1 MRAIPRATNSA
12 PTSRA
17 DAAGS
22 YAVRRFACSDADV
35 SGPTLSDARA
45 LLNRVF
51 GHADFRGLQADVI
64 GEVLE
69 GRDVMAVLPTGG
81 GKSFCY
87 QIPAMLR
94 PGVGLVVS
102 PLIAL
107 MQDQVAA
114 LRAAG
119 VAAARL
125 DSTLDRDAR
134 RKQLAAAREG
144 RLDLLYVSPEG
155 LFAQGFLDVLEHC
168 PIALIAID
176 EAHCVSQWGHDFRP
190 DYRALGQL
198 ADRFP
203 GVPRMAVTATA
214 DLKTQ
219 ADIRT
224 QLRLEHARSFV
235 ASFDRPNL
243 ALAAERKGAR
253 PQDRIVDLVRARRGK
268 SGIVYAAT
276 RDHVEKIAANL
287 QALNIP
293 ALAYHAGLDASLRAE
308 RQHRFQEEDDVVM
321 AATIAF
327 GMGVDKPDVRYVIHA
342 DSPKSIEAYWQEVG
356 RAGRDGETAEGFCI
370 YSAADLRR
378 AVMFANQSNAAEQVK
393 AVQIRKARQLFAF
406 LDGLTCRR
414 AGVRRYFGEEN
425 VEPCGV
431 CDICTSPPVSIDA
444 TELAA
449 KAISAVMRM
458 DQRFGRGRVVNHLL
472 GKSGDELDQRYAS
485 RSTFGIGAD
494 QPEALWRNVIEHLL
508 FEGVLSEGE
517 DERPTLSIGDE
528 EAVRAIF
535 RKERAVRIREA
546 AKSARRSKE
555 DRRAA
560 RAAKDAVREG
570 FEGADAKLFE
580 ALKSWRRETA
590 HANGVPPYVIFHDA
604 TLAAMVRTKPAD
616 LAALGR
622 VSGIGEAKLK
632 KYGAEV
638 LAVLIAGC

>member
-1 MRAIPRATNSA
+1 M
-12 PTSRA
+12 A
-17 DAAGS
+17 DLTAA
-22 YAVRRFACSDADV
+22 RE
-35 SGPTLSDARA
+35 TLQ
-45 LLNRVF
+45 RVF
-51 GHADFRGLQADVI
+51 GHDDFRGLQADVI
-64 GEVLE
+64 SEVLD

-125 DSTLDRDAR
+125 DSTQDRDAR
-134 RKQLAAAREG
+134 RECLDAARDG
-144 RLDLLYVSPEG
+144 KLDLLYVSPEG
-155 LFAQGFLDVLEHC
+155 LFAPGFLDFLETC

-190 DYRALGQL
+190 DYRALGAL

-203 GVPRMAVTATA
+203 DTPRKAVTATA

-224 QLRLEHARSFV
+224 QLRLEHAKSFI

-243 ALAAERKGAR
+243 VLSAERKPPK
-253 PQDRIVDLVRARRGK
+253 PQERILDLVRARRGK
-268 SGIVYAAT
+268 SGIIYAAT
-276 RDHVEKIAANL
+276 RDNVEKTADNL
-287 QALNIP
+287 QRAGIP
-293 ALAYHAGLDASLRAE
+293 ALAYHAGLDAGLRAD

-321 AATIAF
+321 VATIAF

-356 RAGRDGETAEGFCI
+356 RGGRDGETAEGFCI

-378 AVMFANQSNAAEQVK
+378 AIMFANQSSASEQVK
-393 AVQIRKARQLFAF
+393 AVQIKKARQLFAY

-414 AGVRRYFGEEN
+414 AGVRRYFGEEH

-431 CDICTSPPVSIDA
+431 CDICTDPPVSIDA

-458 DQRFGRGRVVNHLL
+458 DQRVGRGRVVGHLL
-472 GKSGDELDQRYAS
+472 GRTGDGLDEQYAS

-494 QPEALWRNVIEHLL
+494 TPEPVWRNVIEHLL
-508 FEGVLSEGE
+508 FEGVLSEG
-517 DERPTLSIGDE
+517 DDQRPTLSIGDE

-535 RKERAVRIREA
+535 RKERQVRIREA
-546 AKSARRSKE
+546 AKPARRSRE
-555 DRRAA
+555 ERRAA
-560 RAAKDAVREG
+560 RSAEKTG
-570 FEGADAKLFE
+570 FSGEDSRLFE
-580 ALKSWRRETA
+580 ALRTWRRETA
-590 HANGVPPYVIFHDA
+590 QTASVPPYVVFSDA
-604 TLAAMVRTKPAD
+604 TLAGIVRAKPAD
-616 LAALGR
+616 LIALGR

-632 KYGAEV
+632 RYGAEV
-638 LAVLIAGC
+638 LAVVLAGC

>member
-1 MRAIPRATNSA
+1 M
-12 PTSRA
+12 A
-17 DAAGS
+17 DLTAA
-22 YAVRRFACSDADV
+22 RE
-35 SGPTLSDARA
+35 TLQ
-45 LLNRVF
+45 RVF
-51 GHADFRGLQADVI
+51 GHDDFRGLQSDVI
-64 GEVLE
+64 AEVLD

-125 DSTLDRDAR
+125 DSTLDREAR
-134 RKQLAAAREG
+134 QQWLAAAREG
-144 RLDLLYVSPEG
+144 QLDLLYVSPEG
-155 LFAQGFLDVLEHC
+155 LMASGLLDFLQQC

-190 DYRALGQL
+190 DYRALGAL

-203 GVPRMAVTATA
+203 NVPRMAVTATA

-224 QLRLEHARSFV
+224 QLRLEHAKSFI

-243 ALAAERKGAR
+243 VLAAERK
-253 PQDRIVDLVRARRGK
+253 PPKVQDRILELVRGRRGK
-268 SGIVYAAT
+268 SGIIYAAT
-276 RDHVEKIAANL
+276 RDNVEKTAENL
-287 QALNIP
+287 QRAGVP
-293 ALAYHAGLDASLRAE
+293 ALAYHAGLDPGLRAD

-321 AATIAF
+321 VATIAF

-356 RAGRDGETAEGFCI
+356 RGGRDGETAEGFCI

-378 AVMFANQSNAAEQVK
+378 AIMFANQGNASEHVK
-393 AVQIRKARQLFAF
+393 SVQIKKARQLFAY

-414 AGVRRYFGEEN
+414 GGVRRYFGEEN

-431 CDICTSPPVSIDA
+431 CDICTDPPVSIDA

-458 DQRFGRGRVVNHLL
+458 DQRFGRGRVVSHLI
-472 GKSGDELDQRYAS
+472 GKAGDQIDEQYAS
-485 RSTFGIGAD
+485 RTTFGIGAD
-494 QPEALWRNVIEHLL
+494 QHESVWRNVIEHLL
-508 FEGVLSEGE
+508 FEGVLSEG
-517 DERPTLSIGDE
+517 DGERPTLSIGDDD
-528 EAVRAIF
+528 AVRAIF
-535 RKERAVRIREA
+535 RKERPVRIREA
-546 AKSARRSKE
+546 AKPARRSKE
-555 DRRAA
+555 ERRAGRDG
-560 RAAKDAVREG
+560 RAAAKES
-570 FEGADAKLFE
+570 FTGADAKLFE
-580 ALKSWRRETA
+580 ALRSWRRDTA
-590 HANGVPPYVIFHDA
+590 QTNGVPPYVIFHDA
-604 TLAAMVRTKPAD
+604 TLAAIVRAKPAD
-616 LAALGR
+616 LNALAR
-622 VSGIGEAKLK
+622 VPGIGEAKLK
-632 KYGAEV
+632 RHGAEL
-638 LAVLIAGC
+638 LAVVIAGC

>member
-1 MRAIPRATNSA
+1 M
-12 PTSRA
+12 A
-17 DAAGS
+17 DLTAA
-22 YAVRRFACSDADV
+22 RE
-35 SGPTLSDARA
+35 TLQ
-45 LLNRVF
+45 RVF
-51 GHADFRGLQADVI
+51 GHDDFRGLQSNVI
-64 GEVLE
+64 AEVLD

-87 QIPAMLR
+87 QIPAILR

-134 RKQLAAAREG
+134 REWLSAAREG
-144 RLDLLYVSPEG
+144 KLDLLYVSPEG
-155 LFAQGFLDVLEHC
+155 LFANGFLDFLEQC

-198 ADRFP
+198 ADRFAS
-203 GVPRMAVTATA
+203 VPRMAVTATA

-224 QLRLEHARSFV
+224 QLRLENAKSFI

-243 ALAAERKGAR
+243 VLAAERKGPK
-253 PQDRIVDLVRARRGK
+253 PQDRISDLVRARRGK
-268 SGIVYAAT
+268 SGIIYAAT
-276 RDHVEKIAANL
+276 RDNVEKTAANL
-287 QALNIP
+287 AAQNIP
-293 ALAYHAGLDASLRAE
+293 ALAYHAGLDAKLRAD

-321 AATIAF
+321 VATIAF

-356 RAGRDGETAEGFCI
+356 RGGRDGDTAEGVCI

-378 AVMFANQSNAAEQVK
+378 AIMFANQSSAAEQVK
-393 AVQIRKARQLFAF
+393 AVQIKKARQLFAF

-414 AGVRRYFGEEN
+414 GGVRRYFGEEN

-431 CDICTSPPVSIDA
+431 CDICTDPPQSIDA
-444 TELAA
+444 TEMAA

-458 DQRFGRGRVVNHLL
+458 EQRFGRGRVVSHLI
-472 GKSGDELDQRYAS
+472 GKASDSLDEQFS
-485 RSTFGIGAD
+485 TRSTFGIGAD
-494 QPEALWRNVIEHLL
+494 QHESVWRNVIEHLL
-508 FEGVLSEGE
+508 FEGVLSEG
-517 DERPTLSIGDE
+517 DGERPTLSIGDD

-535 RKERAVRIREA
+535 RKERQVRIREA
-546 AKSARRSKE
+546 AKPERRSKE
-555 DRRAA
+555 GRENKA
-560 RAAKDAVREG
+560 AAKAG
-570 FEGADAKLFE
+570 FTGADAKLFE
-580 ALKSWRRETA
+580 ALKGWRRETA
-590 HANGVPPYVIFHDA
+590 SASGVPPYVIFHDA
-604 TLAAMVRTKPAD
+604 TLAAMVQAKPSD
-616 LAALGR
+616 LAGLGR

>member
-1 MRAIPRATNSA
+1 M
-12 PTSRA
+12 A
-17 DAAGS
+17 DLTAA
-22 YAVRRFACSDADV
+22 RDILR
-35 SGPTLSDARA
+35 
-45 LLNRVF
+45 RVF
-51 GHADFRGLQADVI
+51 GHDDFRGLQADVI
-64 GEVLE
+64 SEVLD

-87 QIPAMLR
+87 QIPAMMR

-125 DSTLDRDAR
+125 DSTLEREAR
-134 RKQLAAAREG
+134 REWLDAARDG
-144 RLDLLYVSPEG
+144 QLDLLYVSPEG
-155 LFAQGFLDVLEHC
+155 LFAQGFLDFLEQC

-190 DYRALGQL
+190 DYRALGQI

-203 GVPRMAVTATA
+203 NVPRMAVTATA

-224 QLRLEHARSFV
+224 QLRLDHAKSFI

-243 ALAAERKGAR
+243 VLAAERKSTR
-253 PQDRIVDLVRARRGK
+253 PHDRIFDLVRARRGK
-268 SGIVYAAT
+268 SGIIYAAT
-276 RDHVEKIAANL
+276 RDHVETIAANL
-287 QALNIP
+287 QQEKIP
-293 ALAYHAGLDASLRAE
+293 ALAYHAGLEAGLRAD

-321 AATIAF
+321 VATIAF

-356 RAGRDGETAEGFCI
+356 RGGRDGEMAEGFCI
-370 YSAADLRR
+370 YSASDLRR
-378 AVMFANQSNAAEQVK
+378 AIMFANQSSASDQVK
-393 AVQIRKARQLFAF
+393 AVQIRKARQLFAY

-425 VEPCGV
+425 AEPCGV
-431 CDICTSPPVSIDA
+431 CDICTDPPVSIDA

-458 DQRFGRGRVVNHLL
+458 DQRVGRGRVVNHLL
-472 GKSGDELDQRYAS
+472 GRTGDGLDEQYAS
-485 RSTFGIGAD
+485 RSTFGIGAET
-494 QPEALWRNVIEHLL
+494 PEPVWRNVIEHLL
-508 FEGVLSEGE
+508 FEGVLSEG
-517 DERPTLSIGDE
+517 DDQRPTLSIGDE
-528 EAVRAIF
+528 DAVRAIF
-535 RKERAVRIREA
+535 RKERVVRIREA
-546 AKSARRSKE
+546 AKPTRRSKE
-555 DRRAA
+555 ERRASREA
-560 RAAKDAVREG
+560 RTAVKEG

-580 ALKSWRRETA
+580 ALRVWRRETA
-590 HANGVPPYVIFHDA
+590 QANGVPPYVIFHDA
-604 TLAAMVRTKPAD
+604 TLAAIVRAKPAD
-616 LAALGR
+616 MVALGR
-622 VSGIGEAKLK
+622 VPGIGEAKLK
-632 KYGAEV
+632 RHGAELLAVV
-638 LAVLIAGC
+638 LAGC

>member
-1 MRAIPRATNSA
+1 MSA
-12 PTSRA
+12 
-17 DAAGS
+17 DLAA
-22 YAVRRFACSDADV
+22 ARE
-35 SGPTLSDARA
+35 TLR
-45 LLNRVF
+45 RVF
-51 GHADFRGLQADVI
+51 GHDDFRGLQSDVI
-64 GEVLE
+64 TEVLA

-81 GKSFCY
+81 GKSYCY

-94 PGVGLVVS
+94 PGVGLVIS

-125 DSTLDRDAR
+125 DSTIASANRREWLD
-134 RKQLAAAREG
+134 AAREG
-144 RLDLLYVSPEG
+144 KLDLLYVSPEG
-155 LFAQGFLDVLEHC
+155 LFAQGFLDFLETC

-219 ADIRT
+219 ADIKT
-224 QLRLEHARSFV
+224 QLRLEHAKSFI

-243 ALAAERKGAR
+243 VLAAERKSTK
-253 PQDRIVDLVRARRGK
+253 PQDRIFDLVRARRGK
-268 SGIVYAAT
+268 SGIIYAAT
-276 RDHVEKIAANL
+276 RDHVEKIAAHL
-287 QALNIP
+287 QELGVP
-293 ALAYHAGLDASLRAE
+293 ALAYHAGLDAGLRAE

-321 AATIAF
+321 VATIAF

-356 RAGRDGETAEGFCI
+356 RAGRDGETSEGFAI
-370 YSAADLRR
+370 YNASDLRR
-378 AVMFANQSNAAEQVK
+378 AIMFATQSNAGEQVK
-393 AVQIRKARQLFAF
+393 AVQIKKARQLFAF

-431 CDICTSPPVSIDA
+431 CDICTDPPVSIDA

-458 DQRFGRGRVVNHLL
+458 DQRFGRGRVVDHLL
-472 GKSGDELDQRYAS
+472 GKPPRDGLDQFYAA
-485 RSTFGIGAD
+485 RSTYGIGA
-494 QPEALWRNVIEHLL
+494 EVHESMWRNVIEHLL
-508 FEGVLSEGE
+508 FEGVLAE
-517 DERPTLSIGDE
+517 DDSERPTLSVADE
-528 EAVRAIF
+528 DAARAIF
-535 RKERAVRIREA
+535 RKERVIRMREA
-546 AKSARRSKE
+546 ARPKRRSKE

-560 RAAKDAVREG
+560 RAEKRAARAG
-570 FEGADAKLFE
+570 FEGADAELF
-580 ALKSWRRETA
+580 ARLRAWRLETA
-590 HANGVPPYVIFHDA
+590 HAAGVPPYVIFHDA
-604 TLAAMVRTKPAD
+604 TLAAIVEAKPAD

-622 VSGIGEAKLK
+622 IAGVGEAKLK
-632 KYGAEV
+632 RHGERV
-638 LAVLIAGC
+638 LALLKSAA

>member
-1 MRAIPRATNSA
+1 MSN
-12 PTSRA
+12 
-17 DAAGS
+17 
-22 YAVRRFACSDADV
+22 
-35 SGPTLSDARA
+35 PTLSDARA
-45 LLNRVF
+45 LLQRVF
-51 GHADFRGLQADVI
+51 GHDDFRGLQSDVI

-125 DSTLDRDAR
+125 DSTLDREAR
-134 RKQLAAAREG
+134 HNWLTTAREG
-144 RLDLLYVSPEG
+144 QLDLLYVSPEG
-155 LFAQGFLDVLEHC
+155 LMAGGMLDFLQQC

-190 DYRALGQL
+190 DYRALGAL

-203 GVPRMAVTATA
+203 NIPRMAVTATA

-224 QLRLEHARSFV
+224 QFRLEHAQSFI

-243 ALAAERKGAR
+243 VLAAERK
-253 PQDRIVDLVRARRGK
+253 PPKVQDRILDLVRARRGK
-268 SGIVYAAT
+268 SGIIYAAT
-276 RDHVEKIAANL
+276 RDNVEKTAENL
-287 QALNIP
+287 QRASIP
-293 ALAYHAGLDASLRAE
+293 ALAYHAGLEAGLRAD

-321 AATIAF
+321 VATIAF

-356 RAGRDGETAEGFCI
+356 RGGRDGETAEGFCI

-378 AVMFANQSNAAEQVK
+378 AIMFANQSNASEHVK
-393 AVQIRKARQLFAF
+393 AVQIKKARQLFAY

-414 AGVRRYFGEEN
+414 GGVRRYFGEEN

-431 CDICTSPPVSIDA
+431 CDICTDPPVSIDA

-458 DQRFGRGRVVNHLL
+458 DQRFGRGRVVGHLI
-472 GKSGDELDQRYAS
+472 GKASDQIDEQYSTRT
-485 RSTFGIGAD
+485 TFGIGAD
-494 QPEALWRNVIEHLL
+494 THESVWRNVIEHLL
-508 FEGVLSEGE
+508 FEGVLSEG
-517 DERPTLSIGDE
+517 DGERPTLSIGDE

-535 RKERAVRIREA
+535 RKERPIRMREA
-546 AKSARRSKE
+546 AKTGRRSKE
-555 DRRAA
+555 ERRAA
-560 RAAKDAVREG
+560 RDGRASTKES
-570 FEGADAKLFE
+570 FTGADAKLFE
-580 ALKSWRRETA
+580 ALRSWRRDTA
-590 HANGVPPYVIFHDA
+590 QTNGVPPYVIFHDA
-604 TLAAMVRTKPAD
+604 TLASIVRAKPAD
-616 LAALGR
+616 LQALGK
-622 VSGIGEAKLK
+622 VPGIGEAKLK
-632 KYGAEV
+632 RHGAEV
-638 LAVLIAGC
+638 LAVIIAGC

>member
-1 MRAIPRATNSA
+1 MSA
-12 PTSRA
+12 DLP
-17 DAAGS
+17 AA
-22 YAVRRFACSDADV
+22 RDV
-35 SGPTLSDARA
+35 LQ
-45 LLNRVF
+45 RVF
-51 GHADFRGLQADVI
+51 GHDDFRGLQTDVI
-64 GEVLE
+64 AEVLA
-69 GRDVMAVLPTGG
+69 GRDVVAVLPTGG

-134 RKQLAAAREG
+134 RQWLDAARAG
-144 RLDLLYVSPEG
+144 QLDLLYVSPEG
-155 LFAQGFLDVLEHC
+155 LFAHGFLDFLEQC

-203 GVPRMAVTATA
+203 NTPRMAVTATA

-219 ADIRT
+219 ADIKT
-224 QLRLEHARSFV
+224 QLRLEDARAFV
-235 ASFDRPNL
+235 DSFDRPNL
-243 ALAAERKGAR
+243 VLAAERKSTR
-253 PQDRIVDLVRARRGK
+253 PHDRIFDLVRARRGK
-268 SGIVYAAT
+268 SGIIYAAT
-276 RDHVEKIAANL
+276 RDHVDKIAAHL
-287 QALNIP
+287 QEQHVP
-293 ALAYHAGLDASLRAE
+293 ALAYHAGLDSSLRAE

-321 AATIAF
+321 VATIAF

-370 YSAADLRR
+370 YSSADLRR
-378 AVMFANQSNAAEQVK
+378 AIMFANQSNAADQVK

-425 VEPCGV
+425 AEQCGV
-431 CDICTSPPVSIDA
+431 CDICTDPPTSIDA

-458 DQRFGRGRVVNHLL
+458 DQRFGRGRVVNHLI
-472 GKSGDELDQRYAS
+472 GKASDSLDEQFAS
-485 RSTFGIGAD
+485 RSTFGIGAET
-494 QPEALWRNVIEHLL
+494 PEPLWRNVIEHLL
-508 FEGVLSEGE
+508 FEGVLSEG
-517 DERPTLSIGDE
+517 DDQRPTLSIGDE

-535 RKERAVRIREA
+535 RKERMIRMREA
-546 AKSARRSKE
+546 AKSMRRSKE
-555 DRRAA
+555 ERRASRDA
-560 RAAKDAVREG
+560 RGSVKQG
-570 FEGADAKLFE
+570 FEGADAQLFE
-580 ALKSWRRETA
+580 ALRAWRRDAAQTA
-590 HANGVPPYVIFHDA
+590 GVPPYVIFHDT
-604 TLAAMVRTKPAD
+604 TLAAIVAARPATLD
-616 LAALGR
+616 AFAHIP
-622 VSGIGEAKLK
+622 GIGEAKLK
-632 KYGAEV
+632 RHGAELLAVV
-638 LAVLIAGC
+638 LAGC

>member
-1 MRAIPRATNSA
+1 M
-12 PTSRA
+12 TSLT
-17 DAAGS
+17 AA
-22 YAVRRFACSDADV
+22 RE
-35 SGPTLSDARA
+35 TLQ
-45 LLNRVF
+45 RVF
-51 GHADFRGLQADVI
+51 GHDDFRGLQADVI
-64 GEVLE
+64 SEVLD
-69 GRDVMAVLPTGG
+69 GRDVVAVLPTGG

-125 DSTLDRDAR
+125 DSTQDRDAR
-134 RKQLAAAREG
+134 RECLDAARDG
-144 RLDLLYVSPEG
+144 KLDLLYVSPEG
-155 LFAQGFLDVLEHC
+155 LFAPGFLDFLQQC

-203 GVPRMAVTATA
+203 NTPRMAVTATA

-224 QLRLEHARSFV
+224 QLRLEHAKSFI

-243 ALAAERKGAR
+243 VLSAERKPPK
-253 PQDRIVDLVRARRGK
+253 PQERILDLVRARRGK
-268 SGIVYAAT
+268 SGIIYAAT
-276 RDHVEKIAANL
+276 RDNVEKTAETL
-287 QALNIP
+287 QRAGIP
-293 ALAYHAGLDASLRAE
+293 ALAYHAGLDAGLRAD
-308 RQHRFQEEDDVVM
+308 RQHQFQEQDDVVM
-321 AATIAF
+321 VATIAF
-327 GMGVDKPDVRYVIHA
+327 GMGVDKPDVRYVIHV

-356 RAGRDGETAEGFCI
+356 RGGRDGETAEGFCI

-378 AVMFANQSNAAEQVK
+378 AIMFANQSSASEQVK
-393 AVQIRKARQLFAF
+393 AVQIKKARQLFAY

-431 CDICTSPPVSIDA
+431 CDICTDPPVSIDA

-449 KAISAVMRM
+449 KAVSAVMRM
-458 DQRFGRGRVVNHLL
+458 DQRVGRGRVVGHLL
-472 GKSGDELDQRYAS
+472 GRTGDGLDEQYAS

-494 QPEALWRNVIEHLL
+494 TPEPVWRNVIEHLL
-508 FEGVLSEGE
+508 FEGVLSEG
-517 DERPTLSIGDE
+517 DDQRPTLSIGDE

-535 RKERAVRIREA
+535 RKERQVRIREA
-546 AKSARRSKE
+546 AKPTRRSKE
-555 DRRAA
+555 ERRAA
-560 RAAKDAVREG
+560 RNAEKTG
-570 FEGADAKLFE
+570 FSGEDSRLFE
-580 ALKSWRRETA
+580 ALRTWRRETA
-590 HANGVPPYVIFHDA
+590 QAASVPPYVVFSDA
-604 TLAAMVRTKPAD
+604 TLAGIVRARPAD
-616 LAALGR
+616 LIALGR

-632 KYGAEV
+632 RYGAEV
-638 LAVLIAGC
+638 LAVVLAGC

>member
-1 MRAIPRATNSA
+1 M
-12 PTSRA
+12 A
-17 DAAGS
+17 DLTAA
-22 YAVRRFACSDADV
+22 RE
-35 SGPTLSDARA
+35 TLQ
-45 LLNRVF
+45 RVF
-51 GHADFRGLQADVI
+51 GHDDFRGLQSDVI
-64 GEVLE
+64 SEVLD
-69 GRDVMAVLPTGG
+69 GRDVVAVLPTGG

-94 PGVGLVVS
+94 EGVGLVVS

-114 LRAAG
+114 LRSAG

-134 RKQLAAAREG
+134 REWLSAAREG
-144 RLDLLYVSPEG
+144 QLDLLYVSPEG
-155 LFAQGFLDVLEHC
+155 LFAQGFLDFLEQC

-198 ADRFP
+198 ANRFP

-224 QLRLEHARSFV
+224 QLRLEHAQSFI

-243 ALAAERKGAR
+243 VLSAERKG
-253 PQDRIVDLVRARRGK
+253 PKNQDRIYNIVSARRGK
-268 SGIVYAAT
+268 SGIIYAAT
-276 RDHVEKIAANL
+276 RDNVEKTAANL
-287 QALNIP
+287 QALKIP
-293 ALAYHAGLDASLRAE
+293 ALAYHAGLDAALRAD

-321 AATIAF
+321 VATIAF
-327 GMGVDKPDVRYVIHA
+327 GMGVDKPNVRYVIHA

-356 RAGRDGETAEGFCI
+356 RGGRDGENAEGFCI
-370 YSAADLRR
+370 YSASDLRR
-378 AVMFANQSNAAEQVK
+378 AIMFANQSNATDQVK
-393 AVQIRKARQLFAF
+393 AVQIKKARQLFAF

-414 AGVRRYFGEEN
+414 GGVRRYFGEES

-431 CDICTSPPVSIDA
+431 CDICTDPPVSIDV

-458 DQRFGRGRVVNHLL
+458 DQRVGRGRVVNHLL
-472 GKSGDELDQRYAS
+472 GRTGDGLDEQYAS

-494 QPEALWRNVIEHLL
+494 TPEPIWRNVIAHLL
-508 FEGVLSEGE
+508 FEGVLSEG
-517 DERPTLSIGDE
+517 DDQRPTLSIGDD

-535 RKERAVRIREA
+535 RKERSVRIREA
-546 AKSARRSKE
+546 AKPARRSKE
-555 DRRAA
+555 ERRAS
-560 RAAKDAVREG
+560 RDAKAG
-570 FEGADAKLFE
+570 FDGADAKLFE
-580 ALKSWRRETA
+580 ALKTWRRETA

-604 TLAAMVRTKPAD
+604 TLADMVRTKPTD

-638 LAVLIAGC
+638 LAVLIAGV